1 MKPGLEKR
9 LKMMNFTELQNLPI
23 PDDDDEL
30 SSSLCENQIVPFIQ
44 IFQKL
49 LIPLLDD
56 MTDAFRSDRLKNI
69 MMFSLIGAMKIF

>member
-23 PDDDDEL
+23 PKDDDEL

-69 MMFSLIGAMKIF
+69 IMFSLIGAMKIF